1 MSAATCP
8 MGPLAPA
15 GPDARTLATALERIA
30 SPAWPAFAAQ
40 LSRVGGCARPVRLRG
55 AVDAV
60 ARSTGELHRVYESS
74 SAPDGVALVACKTRR
89 GAICPSCAHL
99 YRGDAYALTSAGLAG
114 GHGVDPA
121 VAAHPVLFATL
132 TAPGF
137 GAVHA
142 RRDRGACHPPP
153 RRGRVRT
160 CPHGQVLVC
169 TGVHAA
175 GDPILGAPLCA
186 RCADAAG
193 VALFNALAPELWRRT
208 TIATRRA
215 LARAAGLS
223 AKAAAKVVRVSF
235 VKVAEFQRRG
245 VVHYHAL
252 LRLDGVDPEGKLVPP
267 PAPFDAGLLVAAL
280 TSAVAQVRV
289 PLPENLPA
297 PFATTPAG
305 APRQSLR
312 WGARLD
318 VQVLRRTPAGPPA
331 GEEGLGAL
339 RAVPGTG
346 PATEPRAV
354 LGPDPHIE
362 READSDPERDPDTEL
377 GPEPSLADPLPSGLP
392 PARVVAHYLSKYAS
406 KGTEDLGAPLFA
418 VRTLATLPASTPAHV
433 RALVAA
439 ALALGR
445 VAGFER
451 VARQAHLL
459 GFKGVCLSKSAAWST
474 TFTALRANRAAW
486 AGAHRG
492 HDAGSALAVTLGATG
507 STEGAGVE
515 LLGSW
520 RYAGSGYASSGDAW
534 LAAMAAARA
543 RDNREGAAEDR
554 NARRWAGAA

>member
-1 MSAATCP
+1 
-8 MGPLAPA
+8 
-15 GPDARTLATALERIA
+15 
-30 SPAWPAFAAQ
+30 
-40 LSRVGGCARPVRLRG
+40 
-55 AVDAV
+55 
-60 ARSTGELHRVYESS
+60 
-74 SAPDGVALVACKTRR
+74 
-89 GAICPSCAHL
+89 
-99 YRGDAYALTSAGLAG
+99 
-114 GHGVDPA
+114 PA
-121 VAAHPVLFATL
+121 VAAHPVLFVTL

-142 RRDRGACHPPP
+142 RRDRGACHPAP
-153 RRGRVRT
+153 RRGRARC
-160 CPHGQVLVC
+160 CPHGQALVC
-169 TGVHAA
+169 TAVHA
-175 GDPILGAPLCA
+175 GDDPILGAPLCT
-186 RCADAAG
+186 RCADPAG
-193 VALFNALAPELWRRT
+193 VVLFNALAPELWRRT

-215 LARAAGLS
+215 LARAGGLS

-252 LRLDGVDPEGKLVPP
+252 LRLDGVDPGGALVPP

-280 TSAVAQVRV
+280 TAAVAQVRV
-289 PLPENLPA
+289 PLPADLPA
-297 PFATTPAG
+297 SFATTPDG
-305 APRQSLR
+305 APRPSLR

-331 GEEGLGAL
+331 GEVGLGAL

-362 READSDPERDPDTEL
+362 READSDPEPQLDPDTEL
-377 GPEPSLADPLPSGLP
+377 GLEPSPADPDPTGP
-392 PARVVAHYLSKYAS
+392 APARVIAHYLSKYAS

-418 VRTLATLPASTPAHV
+418 VRTLATLPAGTPAHV

-451 VARQAHLL
+451 QAHLL
-459 GFKGVCLSKSAAWST
+459 GFKGVCLSKSQAWST

-486 AGAHRG
+486 AGAHRA
-492 HDAGSALAVTLGATG
+492 HDAGSALAIALGPAG
-507 STEGAGVE
+507 STDSAGVE
-515 LLGSW
+515 LLGTW

-554 NARRWAGAA
+554 NARRWAQARVAGAGEDRAQVA

>member
-1 MSAATCP
+1 MSAATH
-8 MGPLAPA
+8 AP
-15 GPDARTLATALERIA
+15 GRKFPTRPDPVTLAAALDRVA

-55 AVDAV
+55 GVDAV
-60 ARSTGELHRVYESS
+60 ARATGELHRVYESS

-121 VAAHPVLFATL
+121 VASHPVLFATL

-137 GAVHA
+137 GVVHA
-142 RRDRGACHPPP
+142 RRDRGACHPAP
-153 RRGRVRT
+153 RRGRARC
-160 CPHGQVLVC
+160 CPHGVALVC
-169 TGVHAA
+169 TGMHA
-175 GDPILGAPLCA
+175 GDDPILGAPLCA
-186 RCADAAG
+186 RCADPAG
-193 VALFNALAPELWRRT
+193 VVLFNALAPELWRRT

-215 LARAAGLS
+215 LAHAGGLS

-252 LRLDGVDPEGKLVPP
+252 RRLDGVDPGGALVPP

-280 TSAVAQVRV
+280 TAAVAQVRV
-289 PLPENLPA
+289 PLPAELPA
-297 PFATTPAG
+297 SFATTPDG
-305 APRQSLR
+305 APRPSLR
-312 WGARLD
+312 WGAQLGIRVLD
-318 VQVLRRTPAGPPA
+318 RPGLARASEPAID
-331 GEEGLGAL
+331 
-339 RAVPGTG
+339 PGTNPG
-346 PATEPRAV
+346 CAEPATPQVEV
-354 LGPDPHIE
+354 LTGP
-362 READSDPERDPDTEL
+362 
-377 GPEPSLADPLPSGLP
+377 P
-392 PARVVAHYLSKYAS
+392 PARLVASYLAKYAS

-418 VRTLATLPASTPAHV
+418 VRTLATLPPGTPAHV

-445 VAGFER
+445 VTGFER
-451 VARQAHLL
+451 VARAAHLL
-459 GFKGVCLSKSAAWST
+459 GYRGTCLSKSQAWST

-492 HDAGSALAVTLGATG
+492 LDAGSALAIALGPAG
-507 STEGAGVE
+507 STDSAGVE

-534 LAAMAAARA
+534 LAGLAAARA
-543 RDNREGAAEDR
+543 RENRVGAAEDR
-554 NARRWAGAA
+554 NDRRWAGAA